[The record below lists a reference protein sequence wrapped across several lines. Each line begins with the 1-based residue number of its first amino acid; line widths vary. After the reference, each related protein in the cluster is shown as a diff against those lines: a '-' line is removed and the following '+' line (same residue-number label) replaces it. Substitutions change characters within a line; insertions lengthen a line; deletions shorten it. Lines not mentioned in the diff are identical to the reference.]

1 MLLWCSF
8 NLSDGK
14 TSKESLPLF
23 TLLKQILTQ
32 RSFGN
37 YYHFIVYK
45 VKEISITNI
54 IREKCWWNKIFPL
67 IYVNS
72 DICIYFAVC
81 FVAMNFFQVIWM
93 LFFEIHIP
101 IINNQIDT
109 IKNVQTYHIIIVF
122 VAWDHLISI

>member
-37 YYHFIVYK
+37 YYHFILYK
-45 VKEISITNI
+45 VKEIVLENN
-54 IREKCWWNKIFPL
+54 RK
-67 IYVNS
+67 
-72 DICIYFAVC
+72 VC
-81 FVAMNFFQVIWM
+81 FFWF
-93 LFFEIHIP
+93 
-101 IINNQIDT
+101 
-109 IKNVQTYHIIIVF
+109 
-122 VAWDHLISI
+122 

>member
-45 VKEISITNI
+45 VKEI
-54 IREKCWWNKIFPL
+54 KL
-67 IYVNS
+67 VL
-72 DICIYFAVC
+72 
-81 FVAMNFFQVIWM
+81 Q
-93 LFFEIHIP
+93 L
-101 IINNQIDT
+101 
-109 IKNVQTYHIIIVF
+109 
-122 VAWDHLISI
+122 